1 MPADV
6 QNICQT
12 LFQHV
17 HLILYMI
24 GSVFCVHVDPKDS
37 SLAVTGGEDDKAY
50 VWKVADGSQVMEC
63 TGMKSVLDEA
73 NLCKAF
79 C

>member
-50 VWKVADGSQVMEC
+50 VCESSRWITGDGMYRYGKC
-63 TGMKSVLDEA
+63 IG
-73 NLCKAF
+73 
-79 C
+79 